1 MKEQVDDV
9 VKADERLYNKKGEG
23 MMFTNGTGTGKTFT
37 GLGCVER
44 AVQQGKK
51 NILIIAPSDKVQNDW
66 ITAGKGFFGLDISK
80 LENTK
85 SAGEGIVITSY
96 ENVGANNALLKR
108 DWDMIVSDES
118 HKLMQGEKGNKTQA
132 LENVRA
138 MTYHHAGLSE
148 RFERLHAD
156 EYERLAELDGKA
168 EKDGLT
174 NEEKQEY
181 ADLNAKLIKEKEKA
195 VQEWKTIPQE
205 KKPKVLFLSATPFSY
220 VPDIEYGEGYLFH
233 YDKSKDGRSG
243 YNQPNG
249 RQDFMI
255 KHFGYRMRYNKLTQP
270 AVEVN
275 NDLMEVNFNNW
286 LKQEGVLSGRKLT
299 VKPDYERGYILVDG
313 GIGKQIDEGM
323 KAATEQGVPDE
334 SQKYGKLH
342 SIFQNKLKGNK
353 TRYLLEAIKAKNAV
367 DLIKKYTDSGKKVV
381 AFHDFK
387 KNEAENPFVLTD
399 DDFEYMD
406 EVDKATARRQYED
419 FCSDHPELINLD
431 LKDLQ
436 SPIER
441 LTDAF
446 GDSLRIFNGD
456 VPKKKREK
464 AVQEF
469 NEDNGKVKVILCQR
483 ASAKEGISMHDTT
496 GKHQRVLI
504 DLGLATR
511 PTDLIQGEG
520 RIYRTGVVTDAI
532 IRYLNTGTDMEKRA
546 FATTIAGRAT
556 TAENLSMGEEARA
569 LRNAIVDGYM
579 ESLDGDAWKKYL
591 PGSPTEGKGGKEKDS
606 KLMEGV
612 SPYEAAKSD
621 YFANQKKTS
630 RNKAQEGVD
639 YYATPEPIGFKM
651 VEWLGLKPGDR
662 VLEPSA
668 GHGAISRYFP
678 AETRNTIVE
687 PSGELATLA
696 KMRLNG
702 GTTSKVVEGRFE
714 DLDIHNK
721 YEGIAMNP
729 PYGVGGK
736 TAYEHV
742 EKAFDHLSDGGRL
755 IAIVP
760 DGPAANKRFN
770 NWFYG
775 YTAKGDFSAKN
786 AVLMGE
792 IKLPQAAFNR
802 AGTNVATRILII
814 DKYTDEGD
822 RAKATAEAK
831 GAIDLTGV
839 TDINELFDKLENR
852 TFPERVGAN
861 IPRHFTN
868 TTNNNPNA
876 AYKYQALPDNVE
888 LTKNKRLQEIARE
901 CKGYTDRKGGWFEF
915 RSENQ
920 RAKFVRAANRYL
932 AGEDETTA
940 EQQEIVE
947 ETLTPAE
954 TEHFEAGTHE
964 HTKTKEKIPKAK
976 IKGRVDRKVYEKLA
990 GIAKNNGGFY
1000 SRTAG
1005 AFLFEYNEAGR
1016 DAFLKEAEAF
1026 LSDDGSFSVAPGKTL
1041 TDDECNKLWWDTFE
1055 AIDDAE
1061 LTPVERELQA
1071 LAKSLGAT
1079 LKFCTCHPQI
1089 QGRYMNGVSY
1099 VNRNARVS
1107 ESWIAWHEMFHWIK
1121 AKNQDLYDQLVEYI
1135 KTQAPFS
1142 KEQLNKYRASISR
1155 PGISDE
1161 RAIEEMLADAFPDVR
1176 KRVPFFKNLAKED
1189 VSLYKRLVAFV
1200 KRVLDEIVSRFYAGY
1215 KKGNGLTVRQAS
1227 LMQNAFADM
1236 VRDLTDGRGH
1246 YIFKVENGGY
1256 RTFTDNEGRSIDEI
1270 LPAFSIKKV
1279 SWTIKEFRETFDNVS
1294 KRLWASKNV
1303 EHSHQKKIFEDVNNE
1318 VDELSDRI
1326 ANATTHSELDEIRE
1340 LLDNVRQ
1347 EVLLYHSGKKLTKD
1361 EHAVKAHI
1369 AREVFEHHGQV
1380 ITARARMGEQA
1391 VRSDRPSR
1399 DNGTEQEAKGQLHS
1413 GNGQGTGGNKRK
1425 NPGTAFFVTAERD
1438 DTEKRYRELYAER
1451 LASDKRDY
1459 PGEFIDEYSMM
1470 AGHSDE
1476 QGVLLDVEYFSAV
1489 RDFQNAKTDVER
1501 ETARKKLEKMVE
1513 QAAKDAGFENA
1524 VPEQTVAYK
1533 TRTKAAPK
1541 KSIKVYKVFTVADD
1555 GSPTALFVGG
1565 TEKLPQGV
1573 WLDAMDTYHFQAENG
1588 SYYVPSTKNPNSKGG
1603 ATGTQVKIPNEQVLQ
1618 DLKERGYVNSKA
1630 KVGTSITALAYRP
1643 GWHAGTLPFFP
1654 QGGTKIKNPDY
1665 INATETPDV
1674 AQFADTPYPNV
1685 HRYNQ
1690 VVFECELAFDK
1701 DYNEAAQATKD
1712 GDLEYLPE
1720 DGSYYFATNPL
1731 TRANPEL
1738 GAWVI
1743 SGSLKIGRA
1752 LTKEECDTIL
1762 EEHDMA
1768 PQQWEGGQLRKG
1780 TEAERQAAIDNYF
1793 EEEYAKVDENGKHK
1807 KKQFES
1813 REVYQ
1818 KWYDKQMEAYSGK
1831 LAEWEKK
1838 VAAWEAGG
1846 KKGNKPSKPSRPK
1859 AIDAM
1864 ASGYGY
1870 ISGDLDLAALGYTG
1884 PQNDAARKTLA
1895 PITYD
1900 DNGEIIPLSRRF
1912 DSSIDDVRYSIARV
1926 EEPGSI
1932 ERIKNALMKL
1942 VGGPHMESNVED
1954 RHSAKMAKKDSLDD
1968 TIPLTSWMHSM
1979 KYLAGKNEAIKRM
1992 YYLGKR
1998 CMDEQEHLRNEF
2010 GEVIRKINKLMEDK
2024 EERER
2029 LQSLLWAGD
2038 AEGREYTADELK
2050 EAGFSDNVISAYK
2063 LVRENLAGAYNIVN
2077 EARMQ
2082 VKVRNKTIK
2091 ASELQNFMKENFV
2104 GQKDIVNTQNVG
2116 DGKIILT
2123 YRGPKVYTNK
2133 SQIVDE
2139 DTLKSMEGNEN
2150 IFITDKQKTGEGVY
2164 SITYN
2169 ERPQPMGK
2177 LTGYMPH
2184 FFHRFMVYEKRTDKD
2199 GNEIK
2204 VSMGSADSLAGAAE
2218 IANKLAQKNPDK
2230 NFVIDTHGF
2239 TYGDENNGVVIGD
2252 LNYEAMTKQL
2262 AANTEMNL
2270 KEANEF
2276 LHAKAG
2282 ASLKSRHR
2290 FFGNMM
2296 KRTGAE
2302 GFDQNM
2308 MWALTHYF
2316 NSAARYVAMEHF
2328 KPDAISWYE
2337 RFFGDFNA
2345 DPETIKSPNKRKTAR
2360 IIRDYIN
2367 DVNGNPRG
2375 VEKWCNAV
2383 VDRIPI
2389 LGKKLSDTYN
2399 GRPALALSSKLSWF
2413 NAVTKLGCL
2422 SVSSPM
2428 LNFMQ
2433 FINVATMLDSV
2444 KYAKMGLSKAL
2455 IENLGQ
2461 VK

>member
-1 MKEQVDDV
+1 MDTVFADFAKQAGITPVEQEKAKPAEKSTQKKAKPKKKRNMGLSDTSKEKEEELIKQLKKALNKAHALPMFDPDVVVPAFNLGRLYVQRGIDNFADYARQMIDAIGDEVRSWLHPVWEMIENYPEGKNIDESLVIPAFRYVGAYMDKNKQATYDDVRADFVKRAGEDTAKKFDDLLKLAYSGAYNFHNSNTEVTDDELADSTGQNPEGDSAGNNQDQVGADNENARPGEGGGRGVQSSGKDSRAQRGGSVHGGSTAGSRKAGNSGVQGSESQRGTGEVSPGGKQLAGSRRDSFERPAADDGRDAKGIRSLADRPDNGRNRGHKAEAVKVNKNTFKAGDKAQIAGSMPFLMKEQVDDV

-66 ITAGKGFFGLDISK
+66 ITAGKGFFGLDIKK

-220 VPDIEYGEGYLFH
+220 VPDIEYVEGYLFH

-243 YNQPNG
+243 YNKPNG

-323 KAATEQGVPDE
+323 KVATEQGVPDG

-353 TRYLLEAIKAKNAV
+353 TRYLLEAIKAKAAV
-367 DLIKKYTDSGKKVV
+367 DLIKQYADSGKKVV
-381 AFHDFK
+381 VFHDFK

-399 DDFEYMD
+399 DDFAYMD

-419 FCSDHPELINLD
+419 FCRDHPELINLD

-441 LTDAF
+441 VTEAF

-469 NEDNGKVKVILCQR
+469 NDDSSKVNVILCQR

-569 LRNAIVDGYM
+569 LRNAIVEGFM

-742 EKAFDHLSDGGRL
+742 AKAFDHLSDGGRL

-770 NWFYG
+770 EWFYG

-792 IKLPQAAFNR
+792 IKLPQATFNR

-868 TTNNNPNA
+868 TTNNNPKA
-876 AYKYQALPDNVE
+876 TFKYQTLPDSVE
-888 LTKNKRLQEIARE
+888 LTENERLQEIARE

-932 AGEDETTA
+932 AGEDETAA

-947 ETLTPAE
+947 EVLPAGETLNFKNSTFSEKGETKPA
-954 TEHFEAGTHE
+954 AS
-964 HTKTKEKIPKAK
+964 
-976 IKGRVDRKVYEKLA
+976 IKGNLPRKIYDPIKSLA
-990 GIAKNNGGFY
+990 QRHGGQYKKDVRGFVFDDEE
-1000 SRTAG
+1000 SRDKFT
-1005 AFLFEYNEAGR
+1005 
-1016 DAFLKEAEAF
+1016 KEAEALLGEHKYSAEGRAEDL
-1026 LSDDGSFSVAPGKTL
+1026 LSDITFTPDSKL
-1041 TDDECNKLWWDTFE
+1041 TAREK
-1055 AIDDAE
+1055 
-1061 LTPVERELQA
+1061 ELQA
-1071 LAKSLGAT
+1071 MGERMGVPIVFFEGSKE
-1079 LKFCTCHPQI
+1079 I
-1089 QGRYMNGVSY
+1089 NGFHSNGISFI
-1099 VNRNARVS
+1099 NREAAMS
-1107 ESWIAWHEMFHWIK
+1107 PSWTFWHETFHWIK
-1121 AKNQDLYDQLVEYI
+1121 NNNPELYNALVEYV
-1135 KTQAPFS
+1135 KGTAPFS
-1142 KEQLNKYRASISR
+1142 KQQLDEYRESIGA
-1155 PGISDE
+1155 PAMTDDE
-1161 RAIEEMLADAFPDVR
+1161 VIEEMMADAFPDVR
-1176 KRVPFFKNLAKED
+1176 KRLPFFKELAREDRNL
-1189 VSLYKRLVAFV
+1189 YQRLVAWIRDAIDTIRDFFHSNV
-1200 KRVLDEIVSRFYAGY
+1200 KGMSMVQVD
-1215 KKGNGLTVRQAS
+1215 
-1227 LMQNAFADM
+1227 LMHEKFADM
-1236 VRDLTDGRGH
+1236 VRDIHGPNNEA
-1246 YIFKVENGGY
+1246 IIKVASTSD
-1256 RTFTDNEGRSIDEI
+1256 RTFTLPSGEPLLAKFSMRREKDVDNSDN
-1270 LPAFSIKKV
+1270 LS
-1279 SWTIKEFRETFDNVS
+1279 DNVGE
-1294 KRLWASKNV
+1294 KEGV
-1303 EHSHQKKIFEDVNNE
+1303 
-1318 VDELSDRI
+1318 
-1326 ANATTHSELDEIRE
+1326 
-1340 LLDNVRQ
+1340 
-1347 EVLLYHSGKKLTKD
+1347 G
-1361 EHAVKAHI
+1361 
-1369 AREVFEHHGQV
+1369 EVFE
-1380 ITARARMGEQA
+1380 RAQQPKYLRLINDNMNYEEA
-1391 VRSDRPSR
+1391 V
-1399 DNGTEQEAKGQLHS
+1399 
-1413 GNGQGTGGNKRK
+1413 
-1425 NPGTAFFVTAERD
+1425 
-1438 DTEKRYRELYAER
+1438 ER
-1451 LASDKRDY
+1451 LLEPENIAVSRMVSLYEVRERNNESTTIPRMKLKAFLQVADIRRRALKDERGREALYEILRQHGRLREGSNLERTLTGRDLKRIRLSDGTYTESRNDVKI
-1459 PGEFIDEYSMM
+1459 PGEFGGIYEHDIVKELLQEIHEE
-1470 AGHSDE
+1470 HSDN
-1476 QGVLLDVEYFSAV
+1476 QGAFS
-1489 RDFQNAKTDVER
+1489 DF
-1501 ETARKKLEKMVE
+1501 
-1513 QAAKDAGFENA
+1513 
-1524 VPEQTVAYK
+1524 
-1533 TRTKAAPK
+1533 KA
-1541 KSIKVYKVFTVADD
+1541 SRSSV
-1555 GSPTALFVGG
+1555 
-1565 TEKLPQGV
+1565 
-1573 WLDAMDTYHFQAENG
+1573 
-1588 SYYVPSTKNPNSKGG
+1588 NPPG
-1603 ATGTQVKIPNEQVLQ
+1603 A
-1618 DLKERGYVNSKA
+1618 
-1630 KVGTSITALAYRP
+1630 
-1643 GWHAGTLPFFP
+1643 
-1654 QGGTKIKNPDY
+1654 
-1665 INATETPDV
+1665 
-1674 AQFADTPYPNV
+1674 
-1685 HRYNQ
+1685 
-1690 VVFECELAFDK
+1690 
-1701 DYNEAAQATKD
+1701 
-1712 GDLEYLPE
+1712 
-1720 DGSYYFATNPL
+1720 
-1731 TRANPEL
+1731 
-1738 GAWVI
+1738 
-1743 SGSLKIGRA
+1743 
-1752 LTKEECDTIL
+1752 
-1762 EEHDMA
+1762 
-1768 PQQWEGGQLRKG
+1768 
-1780 TEAERQAAIDNYF
+1780 
-1793 EEEYAKVDENGKHK
+1793 
-1807 KKQFES
+1807 
-1813 REVYQ
+1813 
-1818 KWYDKQMEAYSGK
+1818 
-1831 LAEWEKK
+1831 
-1838 VAAWEAGG
+1838 
-1846 KKGNKPSKPSRPK
+1846 
-1859 AIDAM
+1859 
-1864 ASGYGY
+1864 
-1870 ISGDLDLAALGYTG
+1870 
-1884 PQNDAARKTLA
+1884 
-1895 PITYD
+1895 
-1900 DNGEIIPLSRRF
+1900 
-1912 DSSIDDVRYSIARV
+1912 
-1926 EEPGSI
+1926 I
-1932 ERIKNALMKL
+1932 ERIQIALAKL
-1942 VGGPHMESNVED
+1942 IGGPALADNVENRYSD
-1954 RHSAKMAKKDSLDD
+1954 KQKKKDSLDD
-1968 TIPLTSWMHSM
+1968 NLPLTSWMYSM

-2091 ASELQNFMKENFV
+2091 ASELSNFMKENFV

-2123 YRGPKVYTNK
+2123 YKGPKVYTNK

-2389 LGKKLSDTYN
+2389 LGIWRCFY
-2399 GRPALALSSKLSWF
+2399 
-2413 NAVTKLGCL
+2413 
-2422 SVSSPM
+2422 
-2428 LNFMQ
+2428 
-2433 FINVATMLDSV
+2433 
-2444 KYAKMGLSKAL
+2444 
-2455 IENLGQ
+2455 
-2461 VK
+2461 